1 MEASVL
7 MVWIGF
13 DVNVRLGL
21 LVLTAELVSTCMGK
35 DLKDCTILTHKSERT
50 LCRPFF
56 IRLAEFQIM
65 KQRPPVSQP
74 GTDSL

>member
-35 DLKDCTILTHKSERT
+35 DLKGCTIVMHKWERT
-50 LCRPFF
+50 PCDPFLQYVSW
-56 IRLAEFQIM
+56 IPNNEAEATCQSA
-65 KQRPPVSQP
+65 RYW
-74 GTDSL
+74 